1 MAERANETRVGPE
14 HWSQAIA
21 DTDGHQIV
29 VAGPGTGKTEFLVR
43 RVGHLVAELNV
54 PRDQVVVLCFSRRA
68 SADIG
73 RRIESRIGATGIP
86 IDTTTFHSLALR
98 LIEAVSDGERPTP
111 LTTPEQVGVVAG
123 ILGTENPKDWPVLYR
138 GILTTPAFAAEVAD
152 FLMRCSERL
161 LTPGDL
167 DQRANE
173 RADWRGIPGLFRRY
187 LDHLSETGR
196 TDYGTLLATAVEL
209 LRSAVGAD
217 MAKRFRYV
225 LVDEYQDTS
234 PAQAAMADLLAGD
247 SGNLTVAGDPYQS
260 IYSFRGAELRNIAQF
275 TKVNPEARRVVL
287 TESFRVPR
295 AILESAL
302 RVVSGGELPGAAGP
316 VEPASHEGRTETYLF
331 DQESAEA
338 EWIAGEVEHSIL
350 VDGVRPEAIAVLVR
364 SKKELLSELSRSL
377 ARRGIPH
384 DPPDSRLVD
393 HPAVRLLSD
402 LTIVARHGGDL
413 PTTSPLEAGDADRA
427 MRRVL
432 LGPMLGITLGKERAL
447 LRERRS
453 SRAPWSKVVRDNL
466 EHHSGLASL
475 LDSDSWATGQSAIDG
490 FWEAWTTLDDVGLMV
505 EDPNRSDWRR
515 AWTAFAQVLS
525 RQAERDPS
533 ISLARFFELTDDEG
547 FEATPLISHRLQMGQ
562 VALTTLHQAKGL
574 EFDVVFIANAVES
587 VFPDLRRSRRMLRPE
602 LLSPERTT
610 DSQAQHLFQLQEEMR
625 LAYTAMT
632 RARLRVVWT
641 ATDAG
646 VDQGDRRPSRFIVAA
661 SDAHKLSDLG
671 PPHQVVREPV
681 TISEAETALRRDL
694 LNPDASTSKRLSA
707 AAVLAQPSQPWWD
720 PDGFAGVA
728 PRGPDAPILGDHL
741 RLSPSQADSYKR
753 CPRQY
758 ALERRL
764 RLGDGASPYAHFGS
778 LVHDAL
784 ERAEKEILG
793 TGKTHADL
801 DQALTHLANVWVDAS
816 FGTPELNAAWH
827 DKAIEAV
834 TKLYE
839 KWPSPDGIPVA
850 LETRVE
856 SVINDIQW
864 LGVIDRIEETPEGF
878 RIVDYKTSTQAMS
891 LADAAESIQLAFYTT
906 AVRDGGREVSS
917 AQLWYPRTRDKTV
930 ATRDLDMDR
939 IDGVREEMTA
949 ITESIRKEDW
959 APKVGAQCQRCSFRL
974 SCPAWPEGS
983 GAYLP

>member
-1 MAERANETRVGPE
+1 
-14 HWSQAIA
+14 
-21 DTDGHQIV
+21 
-29 VAGPGTGKTEFLVR
+29 
-43 RVGHLVAELNV
+43 
-54 PRDQVVVLCFSRRA
+54 
-68 SADIG
+68 
-73 RRIESRIGATGIP
+73 
-86 IDTTTFHSLALR
+86 
-98 LIEAVSDGERPTP
+98 
-111 LTTPEQVGVVAG
+111 
-123 ILGTENPKDWPVLYR
+123 
-138 GILTTPAFAAEVAD
+138 
-152 FLMRCSERL
+152 
-161 LTPGDL
+161 
-167 DQRANE
+167 
-173 RADWRGIPGLFRRY
+173 
-187 LDHLSETGR
+187 
-196 TDYGTLLATAVEL
+196 
-209 LRSAVGAD
+209 
-217 MAKRFRYV
+217 
-225 LVDEYQDTS
+225 
-234 PAQAAMADLLAGD
+234 
-247 SGNLTVAGDPYQS
+247 
-260 IYSFRGAELRNIAQF
+260 
-275 TKVNPEARRVVL
+275 
-287 TESFRVPR
+287 
-295 AILESAL
+295 
-302 RVVSGGELPGAAGP
+302 
-316 VEPASHEGRTETYLF
+316 
-331 DQESAEA
+331 
-338 EWIAGEVEHSIL
+338 
-350 VDGVRPEAIAVLVR
+350 
-364 SKKELLSELSRSL
+364 
-377 ARRGIPH
+377 
-384 DPPDSRLVD
+384 
-393 HPAVRLLSD
+393 
-402 LTIVARHGGDL
+402 
-413 PTTSPLEAGDADRA
+413 
-427 MRRVL
+427 
-432 LGPMLGITLGKERAL
+432 
-447 LRERRS
+447 
-453 SRAPWSKVVRDNL
+453 
-466 EHHSGLASL
+466 
-475 LDSDSWATGQSAIDG
+475 
-490 FWEAWTTLDDVGLMV
+490 
-505 EDPNRSDWRR
+505 
-515 AWTAFAQVLS
+515 
-525 RQAERDPS
+525 
-533 ISLARFFELTDDEG
+533 
-547 FEATPLISHRLQMGQ
+547 
-562 VALTTLHQAKGL
+562 
-574 EFDVVFIANAVES
+574 
-587 VFPDLRRSRRMLRPE
+587 MLRPE

-671 PPHQVVREPV
+671 PPHQVVRDPV

-694 LNPDASTSKRLSA
+694 LNPDASISKRLSA

-939 IDGVREEMTA
+939 IDGSSRRDDGDNGVDSQRRLGAESRGPVSTLLFQTVMSGLARRIWGLSAMTWLTPSPEQQDILDLGLTTIRVRAGAGTGKTTTVAMVIANLVENHQIEPEQVLG
-949 ITESIRKEDW
+949 ITFTNKAGRRI
-959 APKVGAQCQRCSFRL
+959 G
-974 SCPAWPEGS
+974 
-983 GAYLP
+983 